1 MAALF
6 IVHLSWAQ
14 NVGIN
19 TTNPQARLHV
29 NGDLQLQQGFAVSK
43 FSRDSL
49 MTENSHSN
57 VPTERA
63 VRQYMQRGLWTGID
77 TAGISTNALVAKG
90 YSIMGLQSPNA
101 VALQGNYAFVTSW
114 GINRLSAFNISDLS
128 NPTPLQTISTNLDR
142 PGSVFVLGNYAYV
155 TSERN
160 NRLCVYNISNPN
172 NLTAA
177 GFVGTNKAPNSIFV
191 QSNFAYVTSNEGNDL
206 GIYDVTNPAAP
217 VFRGSI
223 FTNLSLPNWV
233 VVQGNFA
240 YVASR
245 ANNRLC
251 IYDVSN
257 PNAPAARGF
266 ISTGLNDPTQ
276 VYVKGNFA
284 YVTSRGNNR
293 VQVFNVSNPDNI
305 TVAGFTQESVYGPYA
320 IHGSGNYIFVA
331 NNFNLIS
338 VFDISNQATPV
349 AKGYNSANLSGPG
362 SIFALGDVL
371 AVPSYN
377 NNRLC
382 LFALDRSYSLTV
394 SPTGMQ
400 SVPTNWQRQGI
411 NIYKDEGYVGIGT
424 SQPMARLHVEG
435 NSSLIGN
442 VGIGVIE
449 PQARLHVE
457 GSTYMNGNLTIGT
470 TSEFAT
476 QTFGNTLG
484 AKIALY
490 AINANVQYGFGVQS
504 GLLQMYTDGGGANI
518 GFGWGNS
525 TSFNER
531 ARIINGGADGLQ
543 LNGRLVLR
551 NGTADLA
558 NGTGM
563 WLSKP
568 DNSSLQGF
576 VGVQNADNMGFYGGP
591 ANNGW
596 GLTYNTNTSNVG
608 IGTSSATRRL
618 DVIGGPSASPTTLL
632 IGNRGGF
639 GPAALEFVSDYGLAS
654 QWRPGYI
661 QSGDMGTFTGR
672 LEFFTNGAGSNN
684 LYGAVKG
691 FEVRN
696 GAALTA
702 TGSVGSYSD
711 ERLKENVAPFT
722 DGLNVIEQIN
732 PVQFQ
737 YKPDAPFATS
747 QKQVGIIAQQL
758 EKAAPYMVHQTTEN
772 GVNDL
777 RWVDN
782 QAYIFLLINAV
793 KEQQQL
799 IKAMQQKIDELS
811 KK

>member
-1 MAALF
+1 MRHYPALFQKYIKGGISLLAALF
-6 IVHLSWAQ
+6 MVHLACAQ
-14 NVGIN
+14 NVGIG
-19 TTNPQARLHV
+19 TANPQARLHI
-29 NGDLQLQQGFAVSK
+29 NGDLLLQQGFAVSK

-49 MTENSHSN
+49 MAENSHSN

-77 TAGISTNALVAKG
+77 TAAISTNALVAKG

-114 GINRLSAFNISDLS
+114 SINRLSAFNISDLS
-128 NPTPLQTISTNLDR
+128 NPAPLQTISTNLDR

-155 TSERN
+155 TSEGN
-160 NRLCVYNISNPN
+160 NRLCVFNISNPN

-177 GFVGTNKAPNSIFV
+177 GFVGTNKAPNSVFV

-206 GIYDVTNPAAP
+206 GIYDVSNPAVP

-223 FTNLSLPNWV
+223 TTNMSLPNWV

-266 ISTGLNDPTQ
+266 TSAGLNDPTQ
-276 VYVKGNFA
+276 VYVKGNYA
-284 YVTSRGNNR
+284 YVTSRNNNR
-293 VQVFNVSNPDNI
+293 VQVFNVSDPNNI
-305 TVAGFTQESVYGPYA
+305 TVAGFTQENVYGPYA
-320 IHGSGNYIFVA
+320 IHGAGNYIFVA

-338 VFDISNQATPV
+338 VYDISNPATPV
-349 AKGYNSANLSGPG
+349 AKGYNSANLSAPG

-371 AVPSYN
+371 AVPSYY

-382 LFALDRSYSLTV
+382 LFTLDRSYNLAV
-394 SPTGMQ
+394 SPTGIQ
-400 SVPTNWQRQGI
+400 SVATDWQRQGI
-411 NIYKDEGYVGIGT
+411 NIYKDEGNVGIGT
-424 SQPMARLHVEG
+424 SQPNARLHVEG
-435 NSSLIGN
+435 NTYLIGDLA
-442 VGIGVIE
+442 V
-449 PQARLHVE
+449 
-457 GSTYMNGNLTIGT
+457 GT
-470 TSEFAT
+470 TNQYAS
-476 QTFGNTLG
+476 QTFANALG
-484 AKIALY
+484 SKIALY
-490 AINANVQYGFGVQS
+490 ATDGSSQYGLGVQS
-504 GLLQMYTDGGGANI
+504 GLLQLYSDGGWSNI
-518 GFGWGNS
+518 GFGWGSS
-525 TSFNER
+525 TSFTER
-531 ARIINGGADGLQ
+531 ARIINSGADGMQ

-551 NGTADLA
+551 NGTADVA
-558 NGTGM
+558 NSTGI
-563 WLSKP
+563 WLTKP

-591 ANNGW
+591 SNNGW

-608 IGTSSATRRL
+608 IGTSNATRRL
-618 DVIGGPSASPTTLL
+618 DVVGGPSASPATLL

-661 QSGDMGTFTGR
+661 QSNDNGGFTGR
-672 LEFFTNGAGSNN
+672 LEFFTNGTGSGN

-696 GAALTA
+696 GTALTA
-702 TGSVGSYSD
+702 TGTVGSYSD
-711 ERLKENVAPFT
+711 ERLKQNVVPFT
-722 DGLNVIEQIN
+722 DGLNVIEQIS

-737 YKPDAPFATS
+737 YKPDAPFATRE
-747 QKQVGIIAQQL
+747 KQVGIIAQEL

-799 IKAMQQKIDELS
+799 IKALQQKIEELS